1 MPPSFSSQPQPPSS
15 PGFRPGDSPGPGNN
29 NYTASSDFGHPPSS
43 RVYATPAHSHASYTP
58 AQGSAVRG
66 SSIGATPLPRADLGT
81 KQRSSVRRQRPRGG
95 QLPPVSP
102 ADPSLMAPPSSPF
115 SVGGSEAR
123 RRRMGGYSP
132 IPPSSA
138 IGATPGR
145 FSGFGSSSTGGG
157 GGGGGGGGDG
167 GGPPGS
173 GVPPSDLPSEAY
185 SQAGSQAG
193 SELEQAV
200 LWGTNIAVREAMRKF
215 RRFLT
220 EFRMEGDLEEES
232 YYMRLLVEIRSTET
246 YNINIDCQNLY
257 NFLPT
262 RRLYEQLVRYPQEI
276 VPIMD
281 LVVHQEYTNLFGQG
295 KNSFWNFTK

>member
-1 MPPSFSSQPQPPSS
+1 M
-15 PGFRPGDSPGPGNN
+15 
-29 NYTASSDFGHPPSS
+29 
-43 RVYATPAHSHASYTP
+43 
-58 AQGSAVRG
+58 
-66 SSIGATPLPRADLGT
+66 
-81 KQRSSVRRQRPRGG
+81 
-95 QLPPVSP
+95 
-102 ADPSLMAPPSSPF
+102 
-115 SVGGSEAR
+115 
-123 RRRMGGYSP
+123 
-132 IPPSSA
+132 
-138 IGATPGR
+138 
-145 FSGFGSSSTGGG
+145 
-157 GGGGGGGGDG
+157 
-167 GGPPGS
+167 
-173 GVPPSDLPSEAY
+173 PSEAY
-185 SQAGSQAG
+185 SQAGSQA

-220 EFRMEGDLEEES
+220 EFRMDGDIEEES

-295 KNSFWNFTK
+295 KPLSLSLLFVVCRLSFVPCMWFVLALGTLPQPSCLKTVVFHPACFALGKHHSLQKLCCSMHASTQHKSLTFCVCFLPQPCAFVQTPCKMLGFKSVLLI

>member
-1 MPPSFSSQPQPPSS
+1 MPPS
-15 PGFRPGDSPGPGNN
+15 D
-29 NYTASSDFGHPPSS
+29 
-43 RVYATPAHSHASYTP
+43 
-58 AQGSAVRG
+58 
-66 SSIGATPLPRADLGT
+66 
-81 KQRSSVRRQRPRGG
+81 
-95 QLPPVSP
+95 
-102 ADPSLMAPPSSPF
+102 M
-115 SVGGSEAR
+115 
-123 RRRMGGYSP
+123 
-132 IPPSSA
+132 
-138 IGATPGR
+138 
-145 FSGFGSSSTGGG
+145 
-157 GGGGGGGGDG
+157 
-167 GGPPGS
+167 
-173 GVPPSDLPSEAY
+173 PSEAY
-185 SQAGSQAG
+185 SQAGSQA

-220 EFRMEGDLEEES
+220 EFRMDGDIEEES

-295 KNSFWNFTK
+295 KPLSLSLLFVVCRLCLVCGSYWHWVHCHNHCHNHPACFALGKHQSLQKLCCSMHASTQHKPLTFCVCFLLQPCAFVQTPCKMLGFKSVLLI